1 MSVVVFVGRHGGT
14 EGRRDKRG
22 GEGFRKQVVNRSI
35 NTDQN
40 ARHNTY
46 GWATKQEHT

>member
-14 EGRRDKRG
+14 ARQEGG
-22 GEGFRKQVVNRSI
+22 GEGYRKQVVNRSI